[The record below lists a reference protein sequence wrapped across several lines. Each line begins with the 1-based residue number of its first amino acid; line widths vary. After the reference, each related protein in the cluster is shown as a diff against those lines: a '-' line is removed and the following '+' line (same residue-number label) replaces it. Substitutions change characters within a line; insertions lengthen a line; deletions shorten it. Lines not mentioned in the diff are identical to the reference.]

1 MNRIKHHL
9 KFLRSIAPDASQ
21 KANFRRILAS
31 KVMLESS
38 SLPVRGGL
46 LRITRTLRMAH
57 ALTLALIITLVGSG
71 SGVSFAAQ
79 NTIPGETLYGV
90 KLATEQLRVAV
101 APGKK
106 AKAEL
111 HLQFASRRLEEIE
124 RLIEQN
130 GSEHIAISEALVRY
144 EDELDESEV
153 LATSD
158 AAVAQAITP
167 IIGETTE
174 SHKRVLERVA
184 KKAREQSF
192 NGVLDD
198 ELDEAYEHAESK
210 DDAILYVALDTPL
223 TTPVILPPA
232 LKEKSRKKWESVEH
246 EIKKMEEARTVPIV
260 VENNAATATGTIDA
274 FATAQTHIGEAKT
287 RWENGEYREALKHS
301 IEARELMKEA
311 EKAEKEKRKERE
323 RDENESKREG
333 RDENRDEDYYVPER

>member
-9 KFLRSIAPDASQ
+9 KFLRSIAPDASR
-21 KANFRRILAS
+21 KADFRRILAS

-38 SLPVRGGL
+38 SLPVRGGYAHIL
-46 LRITRTLRMAH
+46 RTLRA
-57 ALTLALIITLVGSG
+57 APALALAMIITLVGSG

-101 APGKK
+101 TPGKK

-111 HLQFASRRLEEIE
+111 HLRFASRRLEEIE

-130 GSEHIAISEALVRY
+130 GNEHIAVSEALVRY

-153 LATSD
+153 LATHD
-158 AAVAQAITP
+158 AAVAQAIAP

-174 SHKRVLERVA
+174 SHKKVLERVA
-184 KKAREQSF
+184 KKARAQSF
-192 NGVLDD
+192 NGGLDD
-198 ELDEAYEHAESK
+198 ELNDAYEHAESK
-210 DDAILYVALDTPL
+210 DDAVLYVALDAPSTPP
-223 TTPVILPPA
+223 TILPRVI
-232 LKEKSRKKWESVEH
+232 KEKSRKKWESVEH
-246 EIKKMEEARTVPIV
+246 EIKKMEGARAVPVV
-260 VENNAATATGTIDA
+260 VENNAVTATGTADA
-274 FATAQTHIGEAKT
+274 FTIAQTHIGEAKT

-311 EKAEKEKRKERE
+311 EKTEKEKRKERE

-333 RDENRDEDYYVPER
+333 RDENKDGD